1 MAHWEMR
8 APVCAP
14 FLACVSAT
22 RKYEENE
29 KREATRGFKKE
40 REGEMEKRARERGR
54 KKEVTGRYKSK
65 QRCGEI
71 EQNTM

>member
-1 MAHWEMR
+1 MAHWELR
-8 APVCAP
+8 VTVCAP

-40 REGEMEKRARERGR
+40 REREMEKRERACGR
-54 KKEVTGRYKSK
+54 KKEVTRRYESE

-71 EQNTM
+71 ERNTM